1 MITYDKL
8 TIKWKYNILNN
19 FGNELKNMKTTN
31 NFKNM
36 QLYKLTSPTF
46 DYIIEELCNS
56 FLSKEYTSFFLY
68 DNIYKL
74 QDLIYNYN
82 IVYNKC
88 IILSFGFN
96 NLLYNSNNKIL
107 LENNDL
113 YIFDKVENF
122 TLILRTNNII
132 ILFFI

>member
-19 FGNELKNMKTTN
+19 FGNELKNMKNTN

-82 IVYNKC
+82 ILYNKC
-88 IILSFGFN
+88 IILSFGLN
-96 NLLYNSNNKIL
+96 NLLCNSNNKIL
-107 LENNDL
+107 LENNEV

>member
-19 FGNELKNMKTTN
+19 FDNELKNMKTTN

-74 QDLIYNYN
+74 EDLIYNYN

-122 TLILRTNNII
+122 TLLLRTNNII

>member
-1 MITYDKL
+1 MITYHKL
-8 TIKWKYNILNN
+8 TVKWKYNILYD
-19 FGNELKNMKTTN
+19 FYNELKNMKTTN
-31 NFKNM
+31 NFENM

-46 DYIIEELCNS
+46 DYIIEELSNS

-68 DNIYKL
+68 DNIYNL

-82 IVYNKC
+82 IIYNKC
-88 IILSFGFN
+88 IILSFGLN
-96 NLLYNSNNKIL
+96 NLLCNSNNKIL
-107 LENNDL
+107 LENNEL

-122 TLILRTNNII
+122 TLLLTTNNII

>member
-1 MITYDKL
+1 MITYDKIS
-8 TIKWKYNILNN
+8 IKWKYNILYD
-19 FGNELKNMKTTN
+19 FYNELKNMKITN
-31 NFKNM
+31 NFENM

-56 FLSKEYTSFFLY
+56 FLSKKYSSFFLY
-68 DNIYKL
+68 DNIYNL

-82 IVYNKC
+82 IIYNKC
-88 IILSFGFN
+88 IILSFGLN
-96 NLLYNSNNKIL
+96 NLLCNSNNKIL
-107 LENNDL
+107 LENNEL

>member
-19 FGNELKNMKTTN
+19 FGNELKNIKATN

-46 DYIIEELCNS
+46 DYIIEELCNF

-74 QDLIYNYN
+74 EDLIYNYN